1 MLRLRRL
8 IAGSALALVSILAF
22 HPVAVAQDSPVL
34 DRILDG
40 GTLRVGMS
48 GTQPPFNVVTRTGD
62 VIGIEVDLATVIALG
77 MQVELEIV
85 RKPFGDLLAA
95 LERGEVDMV
104 MSGLTINAERTRRV
118 SFVGPYMLSG
128 KSILTKSG
136 ALAAADSTVDLN
148 KPSVRL
154 AALAN
159 STSQSFIER
168 FAPEAQLVT
177 VAEYDEAVQ
186 MVLDDQV
193 DALVADM
200 PICII
205 TMMRYPNRGLATL
218 SEPLTL
224 EPIGIAIPANDPQ
237 LLNLLENYLETLERT
252 AVLDQLRQK
261 WLEDGSWVAALP

>member
-1 MLRLRRL
+1 M
-8 IAGSALALVSILAF
+8 
-22 HPVAVAQDSPVL
+22 
-34 DRILDG
+34 
-40 GTLRVGMS
+40 
-48 GTQPPFNVVTRTGD
+48 
-62 VIGIEVDLATVIALG
+62 
-77 MQVELEIV
+77 
-85 RKPFGDLLAA
+85 
-95 LERGEVDMV
+95 
-104 MSGLTINAERTRRV
+104 
-118 SFVGPYMLSG
+118 
-128 KSILTKSG
+128 
-136 ALAAADSTVDLN
+136 
-148 KPSVRL
+148 
-154 AALAN
+154 
-159 STSQSFIER
+159 
-168 FAPEAQLVT
+168 T

-237 LLNLLENYLETLERT
+237 LLNLLQNYLETLERT

>member
-1 MLRLRRL
+1 MLQLRRL
-8 IAGSALALVSILAF
+8 VALCALALVSIMAF
-22 HPVAVAQDSPVL
+22 HPVATAQNAPVL
-34 DRILDG
+34 DRILDS

-48 GTQPPFNVVTRTGD
+48 GTQPPYNVMSRTGD
-62 VIGIEVDLATVIALG
+62 MIGLEVDLATVIAIG

-85 RKPFGDLLAA
+85 RKPFGDLLSA
-95 LERGEVDMV
+95 LEGGEVDMV

-136 ALAAADSTVDLN
+136 ALAAADSSVDLN
-148 KPSVRL
+148 KPTVKL

-159 STSQSFIER
+159 STSQRFIER
-168 FAPEAQLVT
+168 FAPEAQMVT
-177 VAEYDEAVQ
+177 VAEYDEGVQ

-218 SEPLTL
+218 QEPLTL
-224 EPIGIAIPANDPQ
+224 EPIGIAVPANDAQ
-237 LLNLLENYLETLERT
+237 LLNLVENYIETLERT
-252 AVLDQLRQK
+252 TVLDQLRKK
-261 WLEDGSWVAALP
+261 WLEDGSWIAALP

>member
-1 MLRLRRL
+1 MLRLRRP
-8 IAGSALALVSILAF
+8 LALCVLAVVSILTFTSTAG
-22 HPVAVAQDSPVL
+22 AQNAPVL
-34 DRILDG
+34 DAILDR

-48 GTQPPFNVVTRTGD
+48 GTQPPFNVLSRTGD
-62 VIGIEVDLATVIALG
+62 MIGLEVDLATVIAIA

-85 RKPFGDLLAA
+85 RKPFGDLLSS
-95 LERGEVDMV
+95 LESGDVDMV

-136 ALAAADSTVDLN
+136 ALAAADSSVDLN
-148 KPSVRL
+148 EPSVKL

-159 STSQSFIER
+159 STSQRFIER
-168 FAPEAQLVT
+168 FAPEAQMVT
-177 VAEYDEAVQ
+177 VADYDEGVQ

-218 SEPLTL
+218 QEPLTL
-224 EPIGIAIPANDPQ
+224 EPIGIALPANDPQ
-237 LLNLLENYLETLERT
+237 LLNLIQNYIETLERT
-252 AVLDQLRQK
+252 TVLEQLRKK
-261 WLEDGSWVAALP
+261 WLEDGSWIAALP